1 MCPMQ
6 YFIEYNL
13 GLRSPSGIKADK
25 GTIVHKVLEI
35 LAHIKLCTQSNQTI
49 YVDDII
55 GDVDINNYNL
65 THITEQVYQYYTSQ
79 FKHHVWE
86 NKDYKDCLLWVN
98 KAITDHNGH
107 FDPRN
112 RNILQPEQHF
122 DIVINKSWAFYSY
135 KTPQG
140 NLEGNLAIKGTID
153 LITQVDDDTIEIVDW
168 KGLPI
173 NTCLPTPNG
182 WTTMGEVLVGDK
194 VFDQYGH
201 QCSVIGKSKV
211 KTKDCYRI
219 TFDDKTSVVC
229 DDEHLWKLSS
239 GETVCVTELNNGDT
253 INVCKPLICDDIE
266 LPIEPYLLG
275 VWLGDGR
282 NRRCELSGNDVE
294 IFEEIEKLGYK
305 LGKIC
310 SDKRSNNKTVTV
322 LKMTDK
328 LRSLNLLN
336 NKHIPEIFFRA
347 SFNQRLDLLRGLMDT
362 DGNINTKRKQ
372 AVFTSCNRRLSD
384 DVKHLLLTLGQRPN
398 QSFINRNTN
407 FKNDVNIFPIAFRPI
422 NLNPFLL
429 SRKADK
435 VDVNWGSGRSSV
447 RRIVS
452 IEKSIIQKTQC
463 ISVDSPDNTY
473 LCTENFIPTHNTG
486 RRLDWATG
494 QEKTL
499 EKLQHDPQ
507 LRMYHYA
514 VSHLYPQ
521 IDHIIFTINF
531 INDGGAF
538 SVCYDKTDLP
548 KTEDMIRQK
557 FETIKNTTKPQLNKS
572 WKCNKLCHFGKTT
585 FENSHILPI
594 LEYRDNQ
601 LCKIDTTMTKCEQV
615 KHDIELKGI
624 ENVIDTYTMPGYS
637 VGKYKAPGSAE

>member
-13 GLRSPSGIKADK
+13 GIRSPSNKKADK

-35 LAHIKLCTQSNQTI
+35 LAYIQLTKQNNESKHYKRQEQFYT
-49 YVDDII
+49 DDILGQI
-55 GDVDINNYNL
+55 DIDNYDL
-65 THITEQVYQYYTSQ
+65 DHIIDRVYSYYTSH

-86 NKDYKDCLLWVN
+86 VKDYKDCHLWVN
-98 KAITDHNGH
+98 KALTAHNGD

-153 LITQVDDDTIEIVDW
+153 LITQVDDNTIEIVDW
-168 KGLPI
+168 K
-173 NTCLPTPNG
+173 
-182 WTTMGEVLVGDK
+182 
-194 VFDQYGH
+194 
-201 QCSVIGKSKV
+201 S
-211 KTKDCYRI
+211 
-219 TFDDKTSVVC
+219 
-229 DDEHLWKLSS
+229 
-239 GETVCVTELNNGDT
+239 
-253 INVCKPLICDDIE
+253 
-266 LPIEPYLLG
+266 
-275 VWLGDGR
+275 
-282 NRRCELSGNDVE
+282 
-294 IFEEIEKLGYK
+294 
-305 LGKIC
+305 
-310 SDKRSNNKTVTV
+310 
-322 LKMTDK
+322 
-328 LRSLNLLN
+328 
-336 NKHIPEIFFRA
+336 
-347 SFNQRLDLLRGLMDT
+347 
-362 DGNINTKRKQ
+362 
-372 AVFTSCNRRLSD
+372 
-384 DVKHLLLTLGQRPN
+384 
-398 QSFINRNTN
+398 
-407 FKNDVNIFPIAFRPI
+407 
-422 NLNPFLL
+422 
-429 SRKADK
+429 
-435 VDVNWGSGRSSV
+435 
-447 RRIVS
+447 
-452 IEKSIIQKTQC
+452 
-463 ISVDSPDNTY
+463 
-473 LCTENFIPTHNTG
+473 G